1 MCRNQNSVGPPRPDP
16 GACFECSIIGIGGKV
31 LGYSLR
37 CTTSGSCSGGSEP
50 WSDTVTGDEL
60 ERGIE
65 IGGLVANTDYNC
77 YSATVV
83 DGGEGNAYTC
93 SGATKATTADEIT
106 TTSIALRATVPDQ
119 GDAGGA
125 IQYVLKCTTVGIEF
139 DRLLGAERSECWG
152 PSEASGGHPPTPSDP
167 LTRPTCP
174 STPIHPPLLTL
185 SLDRRAHPHP
195 STHPF

>member
-37 CTTSGSCSGGSEP
+37 CTTSGSCSEGSEP

-60 ERGIE
+60 ERERGIE

-83 DGGEGNAYTC
+83 DGGEGNSYTC
-93 SGATKATTADEIT
+93 SGATKATTAVEAPGTPTADEIT

-139 DRLLGAERSECWG
+139 DRLLGAERSEWG
-152 PSEASGGHPPTPSDP
+152 
-167 LTRPTCP
+167 
-174 STPIHPPLLTL
+174 
-185 SLDRRAHPHP
+185 P